1 MAGGTAEPA
10 SFVLVHGAWGG
21 GWGWTPFA
29 EMMRRRGHRV
39 FTPTLTGM
47 GERAHLWSGAI
58 NLSTHIEDICNV
70 IRYERLHDFVLA
82 GHSYGGMVVTGV
94 ADRMA
99 DRIRSLVYIDA
110 FLPEDGRSL
119 FDYTPEANVARLADA
134 GAHHGGLGLSVPGP
148 WVLPGLSEAERAEIE
163 GLRGPQPLGT
173 CVERIRL
180 TGAAERIPTRMYILA
195 GANPGATFRQFHAR
209 VRGRP
214 GWRTAEV
221 ACGHGIHRERP
232 EELIPLL
239 ESVV

>member
-1 MAGGTAEPA
+1 MT
-10 SFVLVHGAWGG
+10 FVLVHGAWGG

-29 EMMRRRGHRV
+29 EAMRRRGHQV

-47 GERAHLWSGAI
+47 GERSHLFSGAI

-70 IRYERLHDFVLA
+70 IRYERLRDFVLA

-110 FLPEDGRSL
+110 FLPEDGRAL
-119 FDYTPEANVARLADA
+119 IDYTPGGVAAQLMDA
-134 GAHHGGLGLSVPGP
+134 GSRHGGLAVSVPSP
-148 WVLPGLSEAERAEIE
+148 WVLPGLSPAEQAEIE
-163 GLRGPQPLGT
+163 ALRGPQPLGT
-173 CVERIRL
+173 LVEKIRL
-180 TGAAERIPTRMYILA
+180 SGAGERIPRRMYILA
-195 GANPGATFRQFHAR
+195 SENPGATFRRFYDG

-214 GWRTAEV
+214 GWEMAEV

-239 ESVV
+239 ERMA